1 MVQLALVFSLL
12 VACAPSDRLQRRYSH
27 ETQVWHTVSRDA
39 EVYRDGVDHVMART
53 IILEIDGEARY
64 YLSLSF
70 LRGGPNGPKILTIQQ
85 DGQPM
90 PYVRHDRLNAFCID
104 HCHKS
109 EVGQILLTKDAFRKA
124 ANDGMTLQAD
134 GLRRN
139 YPLHIPARLFYRT
152 LLAANLLDPTRA
164 ASPK

>member
-70 LRGGPNGPKILTIQQ
+70 LRGGPNGPKILTIQ
-85 DGQPM
+85 
-90 PYVRHDRLNAFCID
+90 
-104 HCHKS
+104 
-109 EVGQILLTKDAFRKA
+109 
-124 ANDGMTLQAD
+124 
-134 GLRRN
+134 
-139 YPLHIPARLFYRT
+139 
-152 LLAANLLDPTRA
+152 
-164 ASPK
+164 